1 MSAPYP
7 SAAPAPLPASERWNV
22 LAIVGFVG
30 SFFVSLL
37 GIVLGFIAL
46 SQIRRT
52 GDRGRGLAIAGIVIG
67 FVAVVITVLWLIVVL
82 VLFAQAAASGHIQ
95 VNRG

>member
-1 MSAPYP
+1 MSAPYQP
-7 SAAPAPLPASERWNV
+7 VQPATAPGSERWNV

-37 GIVLGFIAL
+37 GIILGFIAL

-52 GDRGRGLAIAGIVIG
+52 GERGRGLAIAGIVIG
-67 FVAVVITVLWLIVVL
+67 FVAVVVTVLWLILVL
-82 VLFAQAAASGHIQ
+82 VLFANAAANGQIQ
-95 VNRG
+95 VNNG